1 MNLQQMKEARK
12 NMDRAASNSAYY
24 KAQKDAHDKIEQM
37 EIEKDIATSD
47 EDYFNKLL
55 SEVA

>member
-1 MNLQQMKEARK
+1 MNLQQMKEARQS
-12 NMDRAASNSAYY
+12 MDRAASNSAYY
-24 KAQKDAHDKIEQM
+24 KAQKRAHDKIEQM
-37 EIEKDIATSD
+37 AMEKDITTSD

>member
-1 MNLQQMKEARK
+1 MNLQQMKEARR

-37 EIEKDIATSD
+37 AMEKDITTSD
-47 EDYFNKLL
+47 EEYFNKLL